1 MSKFNEAEKTLIT
14 MADVVLGLGAMVT
27 VVMIID
33 LFGNF
38 DLIKL
43 LITIVPLLGSLI
55 VWAILLCIAECV
67 QNIRDIKNKLLS

>member
-43 LITIVPLLGSLI
+43 LIAIVPLLGSLI
-55 VWAILLCIAECV
+55 VWAILLCIHGFF
-67 QNIRDIKNKLLS
+67 I

>member
-1 MSKFNEAEKTLIT
+1 
-14 MADVVLGLGAMVT
+14 
-27 VVMIID
+27 MIID

-43 LITIVPLLGSLI
+43 LIAIVPLLGSLI